1 MSRGER
7 RRLAKTLETERRS
20 ALIYTRALVLSVTTA
35 LMPHYN
41 FNGTIIYMAYD
52 TNILTGAA
60 APHRS
65 CYIY

>member
-1 MSRGER
+1 
-7 RRLAKTLETERRS
+7 
-20 ALIYTRALVLSVTTA
+20 
-35 LMPHYN
+35 MPHYN

-60 APHRS
+60 APHGS